1 MLLSANMIKVHSIYG
16 VRETFDVFAKA
27 GFQGIDF
34 NNDVAPYYT
43 EEHGEN
49 FYRELRKHADE
60 VEIAICQ
67 AHAPFPSSFPDK
79 EKTEKRFYEIVQSIK
94 NASYLGAPMIV
105 VHPCTHFDLVDEE
118 SEQALFDYNLN
129 FYKRLIPYAEEFGIK
144 LAIENIGKVSITS
157 TPERLNRLFDAL
169 DNPVFTLCFDVGHCL
184 FQGVNPAEAI
194 RKIGHRLVNGCT
206 HIHDNNGLEDN
217 HTLPYYGKVDWESVM
232 EALADIGYKGDFN
245 YEASLFIKDIPVALY
260 PDGLSYMAKVGH
272 YLIERFEYYKK
283 AKENGNGKI

>member
-1 MLLSANMIKVHSIYG
+1 MLLSANMIKVHSTYG
-16 VRETFDVFAKA
+16 IRGTFDAFAKA

-34 NNDVAPYYT
+34 NNDVAPYYS
-43 EEHGEN
+43 EEHDES
-49 FYRELRKHADE
+49 FYRELKKYADE
-60 VEIAICQ
+60 KGIKICQ
-67 AHAPFPSSFPDK
+67 AHAPFPSSYPDK
-79 EKTEKRFYEIVQSIK
+79 NESEKRFFEIVQSMR

-105 VHPCTHFDLVDEE
+105 IHPCTHFDLVDEE

-144 LAIENIGKVSITS
+144 VAIENIGKVSITS

-206 HIHDNNGLEDN
+206 HIHDNNGFEDN

-232 EALADIGYKGDFN
+232 EALADIGYKGDLN

-272 YLIERFEYYKK
+272 YLIGRFEYYKK

>member
-1 MLLSANMIKVHSIYG
+1 MLLSANMIKVHSTYG
-16 VRETFDVFAKA
+16 IREMFDVFAKA

-60 VEIAICQ
+60 VGIAICQ

-144 LAIENIGKVSITS
+144 VAIENIGKVSITS
-157 TPERLNRLFDAL
+157 TPERLSRLFDAL
-169 DNPVFTLCFDVGHCL
+169 DNPVFTICFDVGHCL
-184 FQGVNPAEAI
+184 FQEVDPAEAI

-206 HIHDNNGLEDN
+206 HVHDNPGNRDA
-217 HTLPYYGKVDWESVM
+217 HTLPFYGKVEWESVM
-232 EALADIGYKGDFN
+232 KALADIGYEGDLN
-245 YEASLFIKDIPVALY
+245 YEASAFISRLPVDLY

-283 AKENGNGKI
+283 AKEN